1 MALTGAPHPALSLRI
16 LLSPDAMIGPGKA
29 QLLQAIRDC
38 GSIAAGARSMG
49 MSYKR
54 AWQLIGTMNAHF
66 RDPLVAASKGGKA
79 GGGAQLT
86 GAGLAVLASYQRI
99 AAICAQAAAA
109 DLALLDAM
117 ATSKAAP

>member
-1 MALTGAPHPALSLRI
+1 MTGAPYPALSLRI

-66 RDPLVAASKGGKA
+66 SQPLVAASKGGRA

-86 GAGLAVLASYQRI
+86 GAGLAVLDCYQRI
-99 AAICAQAAAA
+99 AARCIEAAAE
-109 DLALLDAM
+109 DLAVLDAM
-117 ATSKAAP
+117 ATRRDAP